1 MTFIVGALAVVVAAV
16 VIGAIALARTSKKK
30 FEDDNVIVAGQDTG
44 APAAWA
50 GAHSP
55 EARLHRRI
63 RDAVR
68 ALQANAD
75 LDGQLTEARV
85 RLEGEAV
92 AIDRRLVAAAALPES
107 VRAEPMERVT
117 AAVVALEQAAADAVL
132 AADLTDESVIGETTQ
147 AINDRLTALA
157 EARAALDEEA
167 PTTDPVQRAEQVIES
182 TEPTGEEPAT

>member
-1 MTFIVGALAVVVAAV
+1 MSFVLGALVVVVAAL
-16 VIGAIALARTSKKK
+16 VIGAVALARSSKKE
-30 FEDDNVIVAGQDTG
+30 FDDANVIVAGEDTG
-44 APAAWA
+44 APADWA

-75 LDGQLTEARV
+75 LDGHLTEARV
-85 RLEGEAV
+85 RLEGEAL
-92 AIDRRLVAAAALPES
+92 AIDRRLVSAAALPDS

-117 AAVVALEQAAADAVL
+117 AAVVALEEAAADAAL

-157 EARAALDEEA
+157 EARAALEEEA
-167 PTTDPVQRAEQVIES
+167 PTTDPVERAEQVIES
-182 TEPTGEEPAT
+182 TEPAGEEGAS